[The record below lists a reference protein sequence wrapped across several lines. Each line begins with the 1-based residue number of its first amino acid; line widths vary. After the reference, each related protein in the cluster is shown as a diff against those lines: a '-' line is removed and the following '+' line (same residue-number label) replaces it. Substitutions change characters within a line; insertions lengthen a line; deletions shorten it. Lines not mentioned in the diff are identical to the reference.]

1 MNDDDEVLKRNYIN
15 DSNEVNGEASFFV
28 GTEVERTAQYEQ
40 QTLFVV
46 GVQEPS
52 EIMQWAEKVD
62 ARHIYLGANK
72 SFHMVDEWE
81 HIVDELLSEG
91 YWVTL
96 DYPVRFHNFIMR
108 SMGNHMRSSR
118 FIPMISVE
126 LPNIE
131 IYNYNTTIKLDDL
144 DIDHSNP
151 GVWCHQLHDLMTR
164 ETFTDWD
171 NYVDDEVLK

>member
-1 MNDDDEVLKRNYIN
+1 MSDVLKRNYNN
-15 DSNEVNGEASFFV
+15 DDNEANGDARFFY
-28 GTEVERTAQYEQ
+28 GLEVEQTAQRDQ
-40 QTLFVV
+40 PTLFVV
-46 GVQEPS
+46 GTQDPGD
-52 EIMQWAEKVD
+52 IMKHAELAEV
-62 ARHIYLGANK
+62 RHIYLGANK

-81 HIVDELLSEG
+81 PIVDQLLTAG

-164 ETFTDWD
+164 DTFTDWD
-171 NYVDDEVLK
+171 NYDGDEVVE

>member
-1 MNDDDEVLKRNYIN
+1 MSDEVLKRNYA
-15 DSNEVNGEASFFV
+15 NEDGDTNGDAKYFYGE
-28 GTEVERTAQYEQ
+28 EVEQTAQYGQ
-40 QTLFVV
+40 PTLFVV
-46 GVQEPS
+46 GTQDPG
-52 EIMQWAEKVD
+52 EIINWANRLG

-81 HIVDELLSEG
+81 HIVDELLTAG
-91 YWVTL
+91 LWVTL

-164 ETFTDWD
+164 DTFTDWD
-171 NYVDDEVLK
+171 NYDGDEVVE

>member
-1 MNDDDEVLKRNYIN
+1 METVKKEPIKRTF
-15 DSNEVNGEASFFV
+15 ENGEPLNYFT
-28 GTEVERTAQYEQ
+28 GIEVEHTAMHGEE
-40 QTLFVV
+40 TLFVV
-46 GVQEPS
+46 GVQDPS
-52 EIMQWAEKVD
+52 DIIFEASKLDVK
-62 ARHIYLGANK
+62 HVYLGANK

-81 HIVDELLSEG
+81 HMVDALLSEG
-91 YWVTL
+91 LWVTL

-131 IYNYNTTIKLDDL
+131 IYNYNTTLKLDDL

-151 GVWCHQLHDLMTR
+151 GIWCHSLHDLMDR
-164 ETFTDWD
+164 SVFNDWD
-171 NYVDDEVLK
+171 AYDDDEGVG

>member
-1 MNDDDEVLKRNYIN
+1 MSDVLKRNYA
-15 DSNEVNGEASFFV
+15 NEDGDVNEDARFFYGEEVEQTAQHGEA
-28 GTEVERTAQYEQ
+28 
-40 QTLFVV
+40 TLFVV
-46 GVQEPS
+46 GTQDPG
-52 EIMQWAEKVD
+52 EIVGWAERLSV
-62 ARHIYLGANK
+62 RHIYLGANK

-81 HIVDELLSEG
+81 TIVDELLTAG

-108 SMGNHMRSSR
+108 CMGNHMRSSR

-164 ETFTDWD
+164 DTFTDWD
-171 NYVDDEVLK
+171 NYDGDEVVE